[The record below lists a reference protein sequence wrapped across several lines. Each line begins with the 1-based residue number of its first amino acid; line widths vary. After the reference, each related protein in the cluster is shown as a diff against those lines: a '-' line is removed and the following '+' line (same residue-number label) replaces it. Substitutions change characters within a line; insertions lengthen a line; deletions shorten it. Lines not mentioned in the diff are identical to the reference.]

1 MEWFSAG
8 AFIMVKSILK
18 KFVKKC
24 VFILLLTSSLIAN
37 AGLTIG
43 VHNNSWQE
51 PLPISYVDTNT
62 SQVVNEDRLGTFSTI
77 SLGVGYEDLFTKRWR
92 YGFDFQAHYGT
103 VDLHKLESF
112 GSPRNYTQTFS
123 FGGKINYRVS
133 KTFSFGPLLSV
144 HYNTIKNIGN
154 GVGFNALLNMD
165 FDIFDET
172 RLVQTLG
179 TTQGSKTLTYSIGLN
194 RIF

>member
-1 MEWFSAG
+1 
-8 AFIMVKSILK
+8 MVKKLL
-18 KFVKKC
+18 FVL
-24 VFILLLTSSLIAN
+24 FFLSSHVVH
-37 AGLTIG
+37 AGFTMGI
-43 VHNNSWQE
+43 HNNSWQE

-62 SQVVNEDRLGTFSTI
+62 SLVVNEDRLGTFSTV
-77 SLGVGYEDLFTKRWR
+77 SVGLGYEDLITKRWR
-92 YGFDFQAHYGT
+92 YGFDLQAHYGT

-123 FGGKINYRVS
+123 LGGKINYRVS
-133 KTFSFGPLLSV
+133 KTFSFGPLLSA
-144 HYNTIKNIGN
+144 HYNTIKNIGS
-154 GVGFNALLNMD
+154 GFGFNALLNMD
-165 FDIFDET
+165 FDIFEET